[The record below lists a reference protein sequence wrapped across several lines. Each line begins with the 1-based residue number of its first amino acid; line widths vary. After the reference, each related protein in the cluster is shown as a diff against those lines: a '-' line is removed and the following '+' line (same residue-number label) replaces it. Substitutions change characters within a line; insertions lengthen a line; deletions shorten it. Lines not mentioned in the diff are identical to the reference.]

1 MIIAKRIRYA
11 IDCPALPGQS
21 AALSWH
27 SGYLQLDGR
36 RTRLEFSTLCIRES
50 FLPSIQRPRCHMYY
64 FPDEGQ
70 AFVQGDLY
78 LGQCSCNEEP
88 VASAN
93 AATHRTS
100 SLNDIDA
107 QCGMMLSDRSLSP
120 VKDLWAE
127 SLNIT

>member
-1 MIIAKRIRYA
+1 
-11 IDCPALPGQS
+11 
-21 AALSWH
+21 
-27 SGYLQLDGR
+27 
-36 RTRLEFSTLCIRES
+36 
-50 FLPSIQRPRCHMYY
+50 MYY

-127 SLNIT
+127 SLNITWLDIGPSFMPYNNTARYQYHLKKPEVPFCLHL